1 MNENK
6 KKEILRIIKFTLFS
20 ISAGVIQILSFALLN
35 EFVFKS
41 GYWIQYLI
49 SVVLS
54 VIWNFTLNRNFTFKS
69 ASNVP
74 VAMAKAL
81 LFYVFFTPLSTLGGA
96 WLEKYVNEYIVL
108 GLSMIL
114 NFVLEYL
121 YQRYY
126 VFKDSLETKENKT
139 LKEENV

>member
-1 MNENK
+1 MEENK
-6 KKEILRIIKFTLFS
+6 KKEFFRVVKFTLFS
-20 ISAGVIQILSFALLN
+20 LSAAVIQIGSFTILN
-35 EFVFKS
+35 EFIFKR

-74 VAMAKAL
+74 VAMAKIL
-81 LFYVFFTPLSTLGGA
+81 LFYVVFIPVSTIGGE
-96 WLEKYVNEYIVL
+96 WLEPRVNEYIIL
-108 GLSMIL
+108 MGTMLL
-114 NFVLEYL
+114 NFVGEYL

-126 VFKDSLETKENKT
+126 VFKDSIETKTFK
-139 LKEENV
+139 LKE

>member
-1 MNENK
+1 MGNNK
-6 KKEILRIIKFTLFS
+6 KKEYIRILKFVLFS
-20 ISAGVIQILSFALLN
+20 ISAGIIQVASFTILN

-49 SVVLS
+49 SVTLS

-74 VAMAKAL
+74 VAMIKTL
-81 LFYVFFTPLSTLGGA
+81 LFYVVFIPVTTIGGQ
-96 WLEKYVNEYIVL
+96 LVESYLNEYIIL
-108 GLSMIL
+108 GVTMIL
-114 NFVLEYL
+114 NFVLEYI

-126 VFKDSLETKENKT
+126 VFKNSIETK
-139 LKEENV
+139 

>member
-1 MNENK
+1 ME

-20 ISAGVIQILSFALLN
+20 ISAGVIQVVSFAILN
-35 EFVFKS
+35 ELIFKS

-74 VAMAKAL
+74 IAMAKTL
-81 LFYVFFTPLSTLGGA
+81 LFYVVFIPVTTLAGA
-96 WLEKYVNEYIVL
+96 WLEPYVNEYVIL
-108 GLSMIL
+108 IATMIL
-114 NFVLEYL
+114 NFVGEYL

-126 VFKDSLETKENKT
+126 VFKNSLETKITRVNESAK
-139 LKEENV
+139 